1 MKKTFTKLFAGA
13 SLALTIVSHSCAQ
26 GVNSVAKPDPSIVAE
41 SDIFS
46 SVGIISAGEE
56 SERRNELNAKAVR
69 KFTREYADVQ
79 QVKWTKAANGYNV
92 ASFTKDGV
100 HTWVFY
106 AKKGEYLGRGSYYTE
121 EKLPAD
127 IRRRVKGTYYDF
139 SIYHITEV
147 YWNDKLIYLV
157 SIKDETAKDK
167 IYYKIIRVVD
177 GGEMDTL
184 KEFSEETTG
193 KN

>member
-1 MKKTFTKLFAGA
+1 MKKTITTLLAGV
-13 SLALTIVSHSCAQ
+13 SLALTIVSHSYAQ
-26 GVNSVAKPDPSIVAE
+26 GLNSVTKPGHSVSAE

-46 SVGIISAGEE
+46 SAGIILPGEE
-56 SERRNELNAKAVR
+56 YERLNERNSRAVR
-69 KFTREYADVQ
+69 KFSREYADVD
-79 QVKWTKAANGYNV
+79 QVKWTKSSSGFNI

-100 HTWVFY
+100 RTWVFY
-106 AKKGEYLGRGSYYTE
+106 SKKGEYLGRGRTYTE

-127 IRRRVKGTYYDF
+127 IRHRVKGIYYDF

-167 IYYKIIRVVD
+167 TYYKTIRVVD
-177 GGEMDTL
+177 GGEMDTI
-184 KEFSEETTG
+184 KEFSEDTTG
-193 KN
+193 KG